1 MEKPL
6 ACPKCHSTSLLKWGL
21 GASGRQKYR
30 CALCRRQFV
39 AGSDHFLEP
48 EKKAVVMRLIEAG
61 VEPAKIREA
70 IPDISLRWVYEL
82 RRRLKR
88 DRQG

>member
-1 MEKPL
+1 
-6 ACPKCHSTSLLKWGL
+6 
-21 GASGRQKYR
+21 
-30 CALCRRQFV
+30 
-39 AGSDHFLEP
+39 
-48 EKKAVVMRLIEAG
+48 MRLIEAG

>member
-48 EKKAVVMRLIEAG
+48 ETKAIVTRLLLAG
-61 VEPAKIREA
+61 VAPKQVKEA
-70 IPDISLRWVYEL
+70 VPNISLRWIYY
-82 RRRLKR
+82 LKK
-88 DRQG
+88 QVNP